1 MIKLLKMYLKENKPF
16 RNLGKGKKVEV
27 KESKGSYKVNN
38 KEWANRVKGILYK
51 LIDAII
57 KRL

>member
-1 MIKLLKMYLKENKPF
+1 MYLKEDKPF
-16 RNLGKGKKVEV
+16 KNLRKGKKVKV
-27 KESKGSYKVNN
+27 KELKSSYKVNN

-51 LIDAII
+51 LVNAII

>member
-1 MIKLLKMYLKENKPF
+1 MIEPLKTYLKEDKPF
-16 RNLGKGKKVEV
+16 RNLGKGKKVKV
-27 KESKGSYKVNN
+27 KESKGSCKVNN

-51 LIDAII
+51 LVDAII